1 MDVAAWLDHQLRLHP
16 KNIEMGLERVRPV
29 AERLAVLRPAAR
41 VLTVAGTN
49 GKGSTVA
56 MLEAACLAAG
66 LRTGAYTSPHIE
78 RYHERIRIA
87 GAEVEDADLIAAFE
101 AVDAARADIPLT
113 FFEFGTL
120 AALWLFTRAGLDV
133 AVLEV
138 GLGGR
143 LDAVNLVDADIALL
157 TTVDLDHM
165 GWLGPTRE
173 HIGREKAGVFRAH
186 RPALIGE
193 LEPPLSVV
201 EHALG
206 VGAKLE
212 RRGSD
217 FDLAVAGDGLLY
229 RDAEGEL
236 SLPHPRLAAAAQ
248 RDNAALATRA
258 LRLMGVTDAAIRS
271 GISTAAPRARLQRIP
286 GLPEVVLDVGHNP
299 QAARQLA
306 EWLAAHP
313 KPTIAVF
320 AALFDKDIEGV
331 VSPLRHA
338 ILRWHLAGLDAPGR
352 SQSAETLSDRVRQAV
367 ADASLQLHADVD
379 AALRAALADAGGDA
393 RVLVFGSFHT
403 VGEALA
409 TLRATGRSEA

>member
-1 MDVAAWLDHQLRLHP
+1 
-16 KNIEMGLERVRPV
+16 
-29 AERLAVLRPAAR
+29 
-41 VLTVAGTN
+41 
-49 GKGSTVA
+49 
-56 MLEAACLAAG
+56 
-66 LRTGAYTSPHIE
+66 
-78 RYHERIRIA
+78 
-87 GAEVEDADLIAAFE
+87 VE
-101 AVDAARADIPLT
+101 AARADIPLT

-165 GWLGPTRE
+165 DWLGPTRE

-206 VGAKLE
+206 DRREAGAPRLRLRSGGGGGWPSVPG
-212 RRGSD
+212 RRGR
-217 FDLAVAGDGLLY
+217 AA
-229 RDAEGEL
+229 AAA
-236 SLPHPRLAAAAQ
+236 PAAAAAAQ

-271 GISTAAPRARLQRIP
+271 GIATAAPRARLQRIP

>member
-29 AERLAVLRPAAR
+29 AERLGVLRPAAR

-87 GAEVEDADLIAAFE
+87 GAEVEDADLIATFE

-120 AALWLFTRAGLDV
+120 AALWLFAREGLDV

-165 GWLGPTRE
+165 DWLGPTRE
-173 HIGREKAGVFRAH
+173 HIGREKAGVFRAGC
-186 RPALIGE
+186 PAVIGE
-193 LEPPLSVV
+193 ADPPRSVLD
-201 EHALG
+201 HAQDI
-206 VGAKLE
+206 GAKLQ
-212 RRGSD
+212 RRGHH
-217 FDLAVAGDGLLY
+217 FDLAVAGEGLLY

-236 SLPHPRLAAAAQ
+236 WLPPLRLAAAAQ

-258 LRLMGVTDAAIRS
+258 LRLFGVADAAIRS
-271 GISTAAPRARLQRIP
+271 GIAAAAPRARLQRIP

-313 KPTIAVF
+313 RTTIAVF
-320 AALFDKDIEGV
+320 AALSDKDIEGV

-338 ILRWHLAGLDAPGR
+338 ILHWHLAGLDVPGR
-352 SQSAETLSDRVRQAV
+352 SQSAETLADRIRRTV
-367 ADASLQLHADVD
+367 AEASLQLHADVD